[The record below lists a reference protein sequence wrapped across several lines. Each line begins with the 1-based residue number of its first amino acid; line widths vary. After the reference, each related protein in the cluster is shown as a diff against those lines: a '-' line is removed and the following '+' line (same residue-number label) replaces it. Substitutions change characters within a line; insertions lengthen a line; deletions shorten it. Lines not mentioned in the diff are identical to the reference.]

1 MQNAAPWSHQNWAIS
16 KGSHNTYS
24 VLLSA
29 FSHKLAPVIW
39 KLLAVSLHAAIDLL
53 SQINC
58 TCTAASHSHSMS
70 RGILCWSWTLQTGVH
85 CLNPSYATE
94 QLQCSFQ
101 FWFLDNLNILHY
113 SDTVHTSTLNPL
125 ETQNFHISLTINN
138 SLDCVK
144 WGPSFK
150 RYKINGYLQEHT
162 DILLQL
168 LLEVTY
174 SIILMTFEMKAQRS
188 CCIRYQKAKKPADS
202 R

>member
-1 MQNAAPWSHQNWAIS
+1 MRDNHSQNKTASSWHARGDLDQISLDRMQNAAPWSHQNWAIS

-24 VLLSA
+24 VLLNA

-113 SDTVHTSTLNPL
+113 SGTVHTSTLNPL
-125 ETQNFHISLTINN
+125 SLIHGNTEFPHFP
-138 SLDCVK
+138 D
-144 WGPSFK
+144 
-150 RYKINGYLQEHT
+150 YKQ
-162 DILLQL
+162 QL
-168 LLEVTY
+168 RL
-174 SIILMTFEMKAQRS
+174 
-188 CCIRYQKAKKPADS
+188 C
-202 R
+202 